1 MRKTILGALAGLA
14 ALAALSGT
22 AQASCFYTWT
32 AQTGY
37 VYVCP

>member
-1 MRKTILGALAGLA
+1 MRKLMIGALAGLA
-14 ALAALSGT
+14 ALAAVAGS

-32 AQTGY
+32 VQSGY

>member
-1 MRKTILGALAGLA
+1 MRKFMIGALAGLA
-14 ALAALSGT
+14 ALATVAGS